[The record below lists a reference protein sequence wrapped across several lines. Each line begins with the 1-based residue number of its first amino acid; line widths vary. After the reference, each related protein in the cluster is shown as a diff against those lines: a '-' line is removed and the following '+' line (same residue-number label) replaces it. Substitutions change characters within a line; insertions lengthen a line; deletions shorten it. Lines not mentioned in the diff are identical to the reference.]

1 MLEYRHILYRGQLS
15 GDKRMTNGISTKKYG
30 LTLTACYVGYV
41 IQAIVNNLS
50 PLLFVQFGK
59 QFGVSQ
65 SQLSILI
72 FVNFGLQILV
82 DAVSPKIV
90 EKIGYRAGAIIAQT
104 FSAVGLICLGSLPFI
119 MPSYAGIII
128 AALLMAVGGGFVE
141 VIISPVVEAL
151 PLGNKSGAMCFLHS
165 FYCWGHIIT
174 VLVATLYFNC
184 FGIGNW
190 QWLPIALSV
199 IPVLNCIIFARCPIE
214 TLDGDENPS
223 TYKSIFTAK
232 GFIVFPVL
240 MLAAGAAEQ
249 SIAQW
254 ASAFAEKGLGVNK
267 TMGDILGTCLFAFF
281 MAISRT
287 VYGILG
293 DKINLG
299 KAIFA
304 CGVLLTGAY
313 LLTAF
318 SPSAYLSLAGI
329 ALAGLFVGLLWPG
342 AYSLAGKHFPQGGT
356 KMFGM
361 LALFGDVGCTLGP
374 TLTGLVSEEITV
386 VVCSFVFLIMRKREK
401 TKTLS
406 K

>member
-1 MLEYRHILYRGQLS
+1 
-15 GDKRMTNGISTKKYG
+15 MTNATSAKKYG

-59 QFGVSQ
+59 QFGISQ

-72 FVNFGLQILV
+72 LVNFGLQILI
-82 DAVSPKIV
+82 DSVSPKIV

-104 FSAVGLICLGSLPFI
+104 FSAVGLIFLGILPFA
-119 MPSYAGIII
+119 MTPYAGIVT

-174 VLVATLYFNC
+174 VLAATLYFNC

-190 QWLPIALSV
+190 QWLPVALSV
-199 IPVLNCIIFARCPIE
+199 IPCLNCLIFAKCPIE
-214 TLDGDENPS
+214 TLGGDENPS

-240 MLAAGAAEQ
+240 MLASGAAEQ

-254 ASAFAEKGLGVNK
+254 ASAFAEKGLDVNK
-267 TMGDILGTCLFAFF
+267 TTGDILGTCLFAFF
-281 MAISRT
+281 MATSRT
-287 VYGILG
+287 IYGILG

-299 KAIFA
+299 KAIFS
-304 CGVLLTGAY
+304 CGILLTGAY
-313 LLTAF
+313 LLAAL

-329 ALAGLFVGLLWPG
+329 ALAGLFVGLLW
-342 AYSLAGKHFPQGGT
+342 L
-356 KMFGM
+356 
-361 LALFGDVGCTLGP
+361 C
-374 TLTGLVSEEITV
+374 
-386 VVCSFVFLIMRKREK
+386 
-401 TKTLS
+401 
-406 K
+406 

>member
-1 MLEYRHILYRGQLS
+1 
-15 GDKRMTNGISTKKYG
+15 MTNGISTKKYG

-119 MPSYAGIII
+119 MPPYAGIII

-184 FGIGNW
+184 FGVGNW
-190 QWLPIALSV
+190 QWLPISLSV

-293 DKINLG
+293 DKIDICLRSFAYG
-299 KAIFA
+299 SVSSDRAFAVGVPFA
-304 CGVLLTGAY
+304 CGYCPCGAFRRSVVARSVFSRGET
-313 LLTAF
+313 LSARRNENVRNARAF
-318 SPSAYLSLAGI
+318 RRRRLHVRTYPYRTR
-329 ALAGLFVGLLWPG
+329 FRRN
-342 AYSLAGKHFPQGGT
+342 QDGT
-356 KMFGM
+356 FILGNIPDNGRRM
-361 LALFGDVGCTLGP
+361 LVRIFNY
-374 TLTGLVSEEITV
+374 
-386 VVCSFVFLIMRKREK
+386 EK
-401 TKTLS
+401 TRINKNFVEMKKDLL
-406 K
+406 